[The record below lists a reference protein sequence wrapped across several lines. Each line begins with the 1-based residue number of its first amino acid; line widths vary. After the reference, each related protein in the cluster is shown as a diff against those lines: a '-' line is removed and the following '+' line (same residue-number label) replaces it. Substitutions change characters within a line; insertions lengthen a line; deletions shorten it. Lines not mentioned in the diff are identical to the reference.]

1 MMKRFY
7 PLALFALLVVLAGA
21 TKIASLPPF
30 DDATDIGK
38 GAVIGPSGN
47 VAWRR
52 PISRISKTGT
62 VTLTPQESGSQIALD
77 TATVTLPD
85 CDGTNGLW
93 FVFSCSTLPSAVR
106 ANTGDLIQLGHIYLA
121 APKTLVCME
130 DDAVL
135 QLYCS
140 GTYSGF
146 GSWHVIA
153 YSEVF
158 GSSETGVVA
167 PTGVDTVYPTIN
179 YFDKSTPDYSSVPLN
194 DSTFG
199 VLWWDR
205 GYTWYGDWVAGIY
218 LRNSI
223 VEHGGQLYRSTATF
237 TTQEPPDTEWTT
249 FDIGGAGSPGPTGPT
264 GAAGAPG
271 ATGPTGANGAA
282 GATGATGPGFS
293 DGDKGDI
300 TVSSGATVL
309 TIDNDAVTYAK
320 IQNVST
326 TDRLLG
332 RFSTGAGD
340 IEELTCSD
348 FMQGMLDDADAST
361 ARTTLGLVIGTN
373 VQAYDA
379 ELAALASTTSAADAV
394 PYFTGSGTASTLTCT
409 SAARTVLDDTTVAAM
424 VNTLGGATST
434 GTGGLVR
441 STAPTFTGTVT
452 INSTSVTG
460 LSIVANAASGNAVS
474 AEAWGS
480 AAAVEGNN
488 TGTGYGILARAG
500 NVARAPLRI
509 VPMSEPTSVSPQMG
523 EVYVTSGP
531 TGGTGILYVRDGS
544 AWTRVGNQ
552 ADSLAASVITSGTM
566 ATARLGSG
574 TADNT
579 TCLYGDQTYKTCGSG
594 TQGPTGPTGPAGAG
608 LSDGDKGD
616 ITVSSSGTVWD
627 IDANVVGNAE
637 LRQGGATS
645 VIGRSANSTGNVAD
659 ISASSDGDVLRHA
672 SGIISFGTLAT
683 ASYAN
688 DSVTYAKLQ
697 NVSATD
703 RLLGRVS
710 SGAGDAEE
718 LVCTDLAQ
726 SLLDDATTN
735 DMQTTLGLVIGT
747 NVQAYDAELAAL
759 ASTTSAA
766 DAVPYFTGSGTASTL
781 TCTSTARN
789 LLDDTSTGA
798 MRTTLGVAIGS
809 DVQAYDAELAAIA
822 GLTSAADSFPYFTGS
837 GTAALATITSAARG
851 VLDESST
858 ANMRTA
864 MGVAIGTDVQAY
876 DAELAALA
884 GTTSAAD
891 AVPYFTGSGTASTLT
906 CTSAARTVLD
916 DTTVANMVNTL
927 GGATSTGTGGL
938 VRIDGASLTGTVGI
952 SGSLGI
958 TGPAWSRQPS
968 TVTTGGTTFTCDF
981 ALANEC
987 VFDAQGSS
995 GNLTATFSNP
1005 QAGASYVIKL
1015 VQGSSARTYTWPGT
1029 AKWPGGTA
1037 PTVTATNDA
1046 VDVISCYYDGT
1057 NYLCSFILDVR

>member
-1 MMKRFY
+1 MGVPMMKRFY

-30 DDATDIGK
+30 DDAQDIGK

-62 VTLTPQESGSQIALD
+62 VTLTPQESGSQISMNQ
-77 TATVTLPD
+77 ATVTLPD

-93 FVFSCSTLPSAVR
+93 FVLSCSDLPSAVR
-106 ANTGDLIQLGHIYLA
+106 ANTGDLIQLGHVYLA

-130 DDAVL
+130 DDAVV

-140 GTYSGF
+140 GLYSGF

-158 GSSETGVVA
+158 GSSEAGVVA
-167 PTGVDTVYPTIN
+167 PTGVDEVYPTIN
-179 YFDKSTPDYSSVPLN
+179 SFATTVPDYSSVPLN
-194 DSTFG
+194 DATFG

-205 GYTWYGDWVAGIY
+205 GYTWYGDWVSGVY

-223 VEHGGQLYRSTATF
+223 VEHGGQLYRSTTAF

-264 GAAGAPG
+264 GANGAPG
-271 ATGPTGANGAA
+271 ATGPTGANGAN

-320 IQNVST
+320 IQNVSA

-332 RFSTGAGD
+332 RVSTGAGD
-340 IEELTCSD
+340 IEELVCTDLAQSL
-348 FMQGMLDDADAST
+348 LDDTTTGAMQ
-361 ARTTLGLVIGTN
+361 TTLGLVIGTN

-424 VNTLGGATST
+424 VDTLGGASST
-434 GTGGLVR
+434 GSGGLVR
-441 STAPTFTGTVT
+441 ATSPTITTPT
-452 INSTSVTG
+452 ISGPLTQSG
-460 LSIVANAASGNAVS
+460 GSSYGGWFQSGNSGQPGVLGYSVNAVTS
-474 AEAWGS
+474 FGLIGEGRGSDGGGVRGYTPNGGNHALEAYGDNTS
-480 AAAVEGNN
+480 PVIASFYIRPADAAPS
-488 TGTGYGILARAG
+488 GTA
-500 NVARAPLRI
+500 
-509 VPMSEPTSVSPQMG
+509 SVG
-523 EVYVTSGP
+523 EFYVTTGP
-531 TGGTGILYVRDGS
+531 TGGTGMLMSYYSGS
-544 AWTRVGNQ
+544 WGKVANQ

-688 DSVTYAKLQ
+688 DSVTYAKVQ

-703 RLLGRVS
+703 RILGRVS
-710 SGAGDAEE
+710 TGAGDIEE

-726 SLLDDATTN
+726 SLLDDAT
-735 DMQTTLGLVIGT
+735 
-747 NVQAYDAELAAL
+747 
-759 ASTTSAA
+759 AS
-766 DAVPYFTGSGTASTL
+766 D
-781 TCTSTARN
+781 
-789 LLDDTSTGA
+789 
-798 MRTTLGVAIGS
+798 MRTTLGVVIGTN
-809 DVQAYDAELAAIA
+809 VQAYDAELAAIA

-851 VLDESST
+851 VLDETTT

-864 MGVAIGTDVQAY
+864 MGVAIGSDVQAY

-884 GTTSAAD
+884 STTSAAD

-938 VRIDGASLTGTVGI
+938 VRIDGASLTGTVGV
-952 SGSLGI
+952 SGSLGV

-981 ALANEC
+981 ALGNEC

-1005 QAGASYVIKL
+1005 NAGASYIIKL
-1015 VQGSSARTYTWPGT
+1015 IQGSSARTYTWPGT
-1029 AKWPGGTA
+1029 AKWPSGTA